1 MNDTVIYDAFA
12 TLVGQFAAAE
22 ALPCSYPGKG
32 FTPPTGAGARWLELQ
47 WFPNQ
52 TENYGMADEGPF
64 LMQGFGQLSACYR
77 PGQGIM
83 VGTRITDAI
92 IAAFA
97 KGTTFAGMRV
107 ERKPWTS
114 AIIQDPQRAMHPVT
128 IRWRGFVSG

>member
-1 MNDTVIYDAFA
+1 MTDTEIYDAFA
-12 TLVGQFAAAE
+12 TLVTRFATVAS
-22 ALPCSYPGKG
+22 LPCSYPGLG
-32 FTPPTGAGARWLELQ
+32 FTPPTGADARWLELQ

-52 TENYGMADEGPF
+52 TQNYGMADDGAS
-64 LMQGFGQLSACYR
+64 LMQGFAQLSACYR

-83 VGTRITDAI
+83 VGTAITDQI

-114 AIIQDPQRAMHPVT
+114 SIIQDPERHMHPVT